1 LTIIAMALRERH
13 RFTVSHAIDRSFI
26 LSFSHSLIH
35 PSHALDKPARGRHR
49 VYRLHT
55 HVFPKSRAPSS
66 PPLELRRTTETPR
79 LAVFVTEVVTVRVVV
94 IFC

>member
-1 LTIIAMALRERH
+1 MTIIAMALRERH
-13 RFTVSHAIDRSFI
+13 RTTTTTVSHAII
-26 LSFSHSLIH
+26 HSLIH
-35 PSHALDKPARGRHR
+35 PTLWISPRINHHR
-49 VYRLHT
+49 VRRRHT

-66 PPLELRRTTETPR
+66 PPLELRRTMETPR

>member
-1 LTIIAMALRERH
+1 MTIIAMALRERH
-13 RFTVSHAIDRSFI
+13 RTRVSHAIDH
-26 LSFSHSLIH
+26 SFSHPPI
-35 PSHALDKPARGRHR
+35 ALDKPARGRHR
-49 VYRLHT
+49 VRRLHT

-66 PPLELRRTTETPR
+66 PPLELRRTMETPR